1 MKKNIALTGIMPGS
15 YMNWFIT
22 SNVNDLIQITLKDEK
37 RVYLKEE
44 RQSKSMAVPV
54 MQSYTDVTGTDL
66 QIEIES
72 DALEVTT
79 TASDILSSDGVK
91 QGRNYIFCCKL
102 SGNFSDAFIQVS
114 VWKNATPGFAG
125 DELIMNLFYQYLILK
140 DKYLVNYIN
149 DLYIKEICSSYDTD
163 VVGNDGNVADW
174 YAGKSKE
181 VTDEVEKYKLILATL
196 MKYESH
202 YASTPLT
209 YREWADMVMAFGDKR
224 WGESKITMESCP
236 FRYIRGIILNKAER
250 ENFNTCHKELGD
262 TSFFGKEMIL
272 AASHATKRAKLVSKR
287 TRLLNFRNCGLYVFS
302 EPENVQDEIINNSI
316 RYAVEKKAEILIFPE
331 LSINEDK
338 IPNLID
344 ALNTQSGDL
353 KLVMGGSYYKKGD
366 DEYEY
371 RNSSPILYK
380 KNSEW
385 GILTYYDKMIP
396 FTMGKMSET
405 EEPPAI
411 NNIDPKDYDLL
422 VEDIQLSPNITVLP
436 CKDGVIG
443 VAICRDVM
451 DLADKH
457 NPIHQYCDFV
467 DLMLVISDNN
477 GDSNMFT
484 GTAECLARWHNCA
497 TLYTNSVAETGIK
510 EEEKDDK
517 LEVSFA
523 IYPFKGGSGSTSLS
537 GVITYISNPFES
549 VQLQSSFEKGMV
561 GILYSKGI
569 KYEGLTKEELDACC
583 KTYVI
588 K

>member
-125 DELIMNLFYQYLILK
+125 DELIMNLFYQYLIQK

-149 DLYIKEICSSYDTD
+149 DCYIKEVCSNYDTD
-163 VVGNDGNVADW
+163 VSGDADKLAAW
-174 YAGKSKE
+174 YARKSKE
-181 VTDEVEKYKLILATL
+181 VTDEVQKYKLILATL

-202 YASTPLT
+202 YDSTPLT
-209 YREWADMVMAFGDKR
+209 YREWADMVMAFGRKR
-224 WGESKITMESCP
+224 WDERKITMESCP
-236 FRYIRGIILNKAER
+236 FRCIRGIILNKAER
-250 ENFNTCHKELGD
+250 ENFNVCHTALGSI
-262 TSFFGKEMIL
+262 SFFGDEMIL
-272 AASHATKRAKLVSKR
+272 AASHGKKDAPLGMNL
-287 TRLLNFRNCGLYVFS
+287 TRLLNFRNCGLKVS
-302 EPENVQDEIINNSI
+302 SLREDKQGEIIYNSI
-316 RYAVEKKAEILIFPE
+316 RYAVEKNAEILIFPE
-331 LSINEDK
+331 LSINAEK
-338 IPNLID
+338 IPYLIST
-344 ALNTQSGDL
+344 LNTQSGNL
-353 KLVMGGSYYKKGD
+353 KLVIGGSYYKG
-366 DEYEY
+366 ESEEEY
-371 RNSSPILYK
+371 RNSSPILCK
-380 KNSEW
+380 KNGRWE
-385 GILTYYDKMIP
+385 ILTYYDKMIP
-396 FTMGKMSET
+396 FTMGKMAPDAEN
-405 EEPPAI
+405 PPIIHNI
-411 NNIDPKDYDLL
+411 NPHDYDLL
-422 VEDIQLSPNITVLP
+422 VEDIQLSSNITVLP

-467 DLMLVISDNN
+467 DLMLVISDNS

-497 TLYTNSVAETGIK
+497 TLYTNSVAEAQGSNP
-510 EEEKDDK
+510 DDK

-523 IYPFKGGSGSTSLS
+523 LYPRKGGSSSTSVS
-537 GVITYISNPFES
+537 GVITYISNPFDS
-549 VQLQSSFEKGMV
+549 PQLQSGFEKGMV
-561 GILYSKGI
+561 GILYSSGI
-569 KYEGLTKEELDACC
+569 EYKGLTDEELEACC
-583 KTYVI
+583 KTYII

>member
-1 MKKNIALTGIMPGS
+1 MKKTIALTGIMPGS

-72 DALEVTT
+72 DTLEVNT
-79 TASDILSSDGVK
+79 TASDILSNDGVK

-102 SGNFSDAFIQVS
+102 SGSFSDAFIQVS

-125 DELIMNLFYQYLILK
+125 DELIMNLFYQYLIQK

-149 DLYIKEICSSYDTD
+149 DCYIKEVCSNYDTD
-163 VVGNDGNVADW
+163 VSGDADKLAAW
-174 YAGKSKE
+174 YARKSKE
-181 VTDEVEKYKLILATL
+181 VTDEVQKYKLILATL

-202 YASTPLT
+202 YDSTPLT
-209 YREWADMVMAFGDKR
+209 YREWADMVMVFGRKR
-224 WGESKITMESCP
+224 WDERKITMESCP

-250 ENFNTCHKELGD
+250 ENFNVCHTALGS
-262 TSFFGKEMIL
+262 TSFFGDEMIL
-272 AASHATKRAKLVSKR
+272 AASHGKKDAPLGMNL
-287 TRLLNFRNCGLYVFS
+287 TRLLNFRNCGLKVFS
-302 EPENVQDEIINNSI
+302 LLDSKQGEIIYNSI
-316 RYAVEKKAEILIFPE
+316 RYAVAKKAEILIFPE
-331 LSINEDK
+331 LSINAEK
-338 IPNLID
+338 IPYLIST
-344 ALNTQSGDL
+344 LNTQSGNL
-353 KLVMGGSYYKKGD
+353 KLVIGGSYYKG
-366 DEYEY
+366 ESEEEY
-371 RNSSPILYK
+371 RNSSPILCK
-380 KNSEW
+380 KDGRWE
-385 GILTYYDKMIP
+385 ILTYYDKMIP
-396 FTMGKMSET
+396 FTMGKIAPDAEN
-405 EEPPAI
+405 PPIIHNI
-411 NNIDPKDYDLL
+411 NPHDYDLL
-422 VEDIQLSPNITVLP
+422 VEDIQLSSNITVLP

-467 DLMLVISDNN
+467 DLMLVISDNS

-497 TLYTNSVAETGIK
+497 TLYTNSVAEAQGSNP
-510 EEEKDDK
+510 DDK

-523 IYPFKGGSGSTSLS
+523 LYPRKGGSSSTSVS
-537 GVITYISNPFES
+537 GVITYISNPFDS
-549 VQLQSSFEKGMV
+549 PQLQSGFEKGMV
-561 GILYSKGI
+561 GILYSSGI
-569 KYEGLTKEELDACC
+569 EYKGLTDEELEACC
-583 KTYVI
+583 KTYII

>member
-1 MKKNIALTGIMPGS
+1 MKKTITLTGIMPGS

-22 SNVNDLIQITLKDEK
+22 SNVANLIQITLKDEK

-54 MQSYTDVTGTDL
+54 MQSFTDVTGTDL

-72 DALEVTT
+72 DTLEVNA
-79 TASDILSSDGVK
+79 TASDILSNDGVK

-102 SGNFSDAFIQVS
+102 SGSFSDAFIQVS
-114 VWKNATPGFAG
+114 AWNNAAPDLSG

-149 DLYIKEICSSYDTD
+149 DLYISEVCSSYDSD
-163 VVGNDGNVADW
+163 VAGDTGKLAGW

-181 VTDEVEKYKLILATL
+181 VTDEVQKYKLILATL

-209 YREWADMVMAFGDKR
+209 YREWADMVMAFGRKR
-224 WGESKITMESCP
+224 WDEQKITMESCP

-250 ENFNTCHKELGD
+250 ENFNACHTALGS
-262 TSFFGKEMIL
+262 TSFFGDEMIL
-272 AASHATKRAKLVSKR
+272 AASHGKKDAPLGMDL
-287 TRLLNFRNCGLYVFS
+287 TRLLNFRNCGLKVFS
-302 EPENVQDEIINNSI
+302 LRDKKQDEIIDNSI

-331 LSINEDK
+331 LSINKDK
-338 IPNLID
+338 IQYLID

-353 KLVMGGSYYKKGD
+353 KLVMGGSYYKG
-366 DEYEY
+366 ESEEEY
-371 RNSSPILYK
+371 RNSSPILCK
-380 KNSEW
+380 KNGQW
-385 GILTYYDKMIP
+385 DILTYYDKMIP
-396 FTMGKMSET
+396 FTMGKMAPDAEN
-405 EEPPAI
+405 PPAI
-411 NNIDPKDYDLL
+411 HDINPRDYDLL
-422 VEDIQLSPNITVLP
+422 VEDIQLSSDITVLP

-467 DLMLVISDNN
+467 DLMLVISDNS

-497 TLYTNSVAETGIK
+497 TLYTNSVAEAQGSNP
-510 EEEKDDK
+510 DDK

-523 IYPFKGGSGSTSLS
+523 LYPRKGGSSSTSVS
-537 GVITYISNPFES
+537 GVITYISNPFDS

-561 GILYSKGI
+561 GILYSSGI
-569 KYEGLTKEELDACC
+569 EYKGLTDEELEACC
-583 KTYVI
+583 KTYI
-588 K
+588 MK

>member
-1 MKKNIALTGIMPGS
+1 MKKTITLTGIMPGS

-72 DALEVTT
+72 DTLEVNT
-79 TASDILSSDGVK
+79 TASDILSNDGVK

-102 SGNFSDAFIQVS
+102 SGSFSDAFIQVS
-114 VWKNATPGFAG
+114 VWKNAAPDLSG
-125 DELIMNLFYQYLILK
+125 DELIMNLFYQYLMLK

-149 DLYIKEICSSYDTD
+149 DLYISEVCSSYDTD
-163 VVGNDGNVADW
+163 VAGNADKLAGW

-181 VTDEVEKYKLILATL
+181 VTDEVQKYKLILATL

-209 YREWADMVMAFGDKR
+209 YREWADMVMAFGRKR
-224 WGESKITMESCP
+224 WDEQKITMESCP

-250 ENFNTCHKELGD
+250 ENFNACHTALGS
-262 TSFFGKEMIL
+262 TSFFGDQMIL
-272 AASHATKRAKLVSKR
+272 AASHGKKDAPLGMDL
-287 TRLLNFRNCGLYVFS
+287 TRLLNFRNCGLKVFS
-302 EPENVQDEIINNSI
+302 LLKNKQDEIINNSI

-331 LSINEDK
+331 LSINAEK
-338 IPNLID
+338 IPYLID

-353 KLVMGGSYYKKGD
+353 KLVMGGSYYKGED
-366 DEYEY
+366 EY
-371 RNSSPILYK
+371 RNSSPILCK
-380 KNSEW
+380 KNGQWE
-385 GILTYYDKMIP
+385 ILTYYDKMIP
-396 FTMGKMSET
+396 FTMGKIAPDT
-405 EEPPAI
+405 KNPPTIHDI
-411 NNIDPKDYDLL
+411 NPEDYDLL
-422 VEDIQLSPNITVLP
+422 VEDIQLSSDITVLP

-467 DLMLVISDNN
+467 DLMLVISDNS

-497 TLYTNSVAETGIK
+497 TLYTNSVAEAQGSNP
-510 EEEKDDK
+510 DDK

-523 IYPFKGGSGSTSLS
+523 LYPRKGGSSSTSVS
-537 GVITYISNPFES
+537 GVITYISNPFDS
-549 VQLQSSFEKGMV
+549 PQLQSSFNKGMV
-561 GILYSKGI
+561 GILYSSGI
-569 KYEGLTKEELDACC
+569 EYKGLTDEELEACC
-583 KTYVI
+583 KTYII

>member
-1 MKKNIALTGIMPGS
+1 MKKNIALTGIIPGS

-22 SNVNDLIQITLKDEK
+22 SNVSNQIQITLKDGQ

-54 MQSYTDVTGTDL
+54 MQNCTDVTGSDL

-72 DALEVTT
+72 DSLEVTT
-79 TASDILSSDGVK
+79 TASDILSNDGAK

-102 SGNFSDAFIQVS
+102 SGSFSDAFIQVS
-114 VWKNATPGFAG
+114 FWNDATPDFTG
-125 DELIMNLFYQYLILK
+125 DELVMNLFYQYLILK

-149 DLYIKEICSSYDTD
+149 DPYIKEVCSSYDS
-163 VVGNDGNVADW
+163 NVKGAADKLAGW
-174 YAGKSKE
+174 YAGISKE
-181 VTDEVEKYKLILATL
+181 VTDEEQKYKLILATL

-202 YASTPLT
+202 YASTPLS
-209 YREWADMVMAFGDKR
+209 YHEWADMVMAFGRKR
-224 WGESKITMESCP
+224 WDESKITMESCP
-236 FRYIRGIILNKAER
+236 FRYIRGIILNKTER
-250 ENFNTCHKELGD
+250 ENFHACQKELGG
-262 TSFFGKEMIL
+262 TSFFGDEMIL
-272 AASHATKRAKLVSKR
+272 AASHATKKAMLGIKP

-302 EPENVQDEIINNSI
+302 TPDNVQDDIIKNSI
-316 RYAVEKKAEILIFPE
+316 EYAVRKNAEILIFPE

-338 IPNLID
+338 IPNLIS
-344 ALNTQSGDL
+344 ALNTKCGSL
-353 KLVMGGSYYKKGD
+353 KLVMGGSYYKTGEAK
-366 DEYEY
+366 YEY
-371 RNSSPILYK
+371 RNSSPILYN
-380 KNSEW
+380 KNGKW
-385 GILTYYDKMIP
+385 TTLTYYDKMIP
-396 FTMGKMSET
+396 FTMGKILPDAEV
-405 EEPPAI
+405 PI
-411 NNIDPKDYDLL
+411 HKDEYDLL
-422 VEDIQLSPNITVLP
+422 VEDIQLSSNIIVLP

-497 TLYTNSVAETGIK
+497 TLYTNSVAETK
-510 EEEKDDK
+510 EKDDK

-523 IYPFKGGSGSTSLS
+523 IYPYKKGSGSTSVS

-549 VQLQSSFEKGMV
+549 VQSQSSFEKGMV

-569 KYEGLTKEELDACC
+569 KYEGLTEEELEACC

-588 K
+588 N

>member
-1 MKKNIALTGIMPGS
+1 MKKTIALTGIMPGS

-72 DALEVTT
+72 DTLEVNT
-79 TASDILSSDGVK
+79 TASDILSNDGVK

-102 SGNFSDAFIQVS
+102 SGSFSDAFIQVS
-114 VWKNATPGFAG
+114 VWKNATPDFAG

-149 DLYIKEICSSYDTD
+149 DLYIKEVCSSYDTD
-163 VVGNDGNVADW
+163 VAGDADKLAAW
-174 YAGKSKE
+174 YARKSKE
-181 VTDEVEKYKLILATL
+181 VTDEVQKYKLILATL

-202 YASTPLT
+202 YDSTPLT
-209 YREWADMVMAFGDKR
+209 YREWADMVMVFGRKR
-224 WGESKITMESCP
+224 WDERKITMESCP

-250 ENFNTCHKELGD
+250 ENFNVCHTALGSI
-262 TSFFGKEMIL
+262 SFFGDEMIL
-272 AASHATKRAKLVSKR
+272 AASHGKKDAPLGMDL
-287 TRLLNFRNCGLYVFS
+287 TRLLNFRNCGLKVS
-302 EPENVQDEIINNSI
+302 SLREDKQDEIIDNSI
-316 RYAVEKKAEILIFPE
+316 RYAVEKNAEILIFPE

-338 IPNLID
+338 IQYLID
-344 ALNTQSGDL
+344 ALNAESGDL
-353 KLVMGGSYYKKGD
+353 KLVMGGSYYKG
-366 DEYEY
+366 ESEEEY
-371 RNSSPILYK
+371 RNSSPILCK
-380 KNSEW
+380 KNGRWE
-385 GILTYYDKMIP
+385 ILTYYDKMIP
-396 FTMGKMSET
+396 FTMGKIAPDAEN
-405 EEPPAI
+405 PPIIHNI
-411 NNIDPKDYDLL
+411 NPHDYDLL
-422 VEDIQLSPNITVLP
+422 VEDIQLSSNITVLP

-467 DLMLVISDNN
+467 DLMLVISDNS

-497 TLYTNSVAETGIK
+497 TLYTNSVAEAQGSNP
-510 EEEKDDK
+510 DDK

-523 IYPFKGGSGSTSLS
+523 LYPRKGGSSSTSVS
-537 GVITYISNPFES
+537 GVITYISNPFDS
-549 VQLQSSFEKGMV
+549 PQLQSGFEKGMV
-561 GILYSKGI
+561 GILYSSGI
-569 KYEGLTKEELDACC
+569 EYKGLTDKELEACC
-583 KTYVI
+583 KTYII

>member
-1 MKKNIALTGIMPGS
+1 MKKTIALTGIMPGS

-37 RVYLKEE
+37 RVYLNEQ

-72 DALEVTT
+72 DTLEVNT
-79 TASDILSSDGVK
+79 TASDILSNDGVK

-102 SGNFSDAFIQVS
+102 SGSFSDAFIQVS

-149 DLYIKEICSSYDTD
+149 DCYIKEVCSNYDTD
-163 VVGNDGNVADW
+163 VSGDADKLAAW
-174 YAGKSKE
+174 YARKSKE
-181 VTDEVEKYKLILATL
+181 VTDEVQKYKLILATL
-196 MKYESH
+196 MKHESH
-202 YASTPLT
+202 YTSIPLT
-209 YREWADMVMAFGDKR
+209 CREWADMVMVFGRKR
-224 WGESKITMESCP
+224 WDERKITMESCP

-250 ENFNTCHKELGD
+250 ENFNVCHTALGS
-262 TSFFGKEMIL
+262 TSFFGDEMIL
-272 AASHATKRAKLVSKR
+272 AASHGKKDAPLGMNL
-287 TRLLNFRNCGLYVFS
+287 TRLLNFRNCGLKVFS
-302 EPENVQDEIINNSI
+302 LLDSKQGEIIYNSI
-316 RYAVEKKAEILIFPE
+316 RYAVAKKAEILIFPE
-331 LSINEDK
+331 LSINAEK
-338 IPNLID
+338 IPYLIST
-344 ALNTQSGDL
+344 LNTQSGNL
-353 KLVMGGSYYKKGD
+353 KLVIGGSYYKG
-366 DEYEY
+366 ESEEEY
-371 RNSSPILYK
+371 RNSSPILCK
-380 KNSEW
+380 KNGRWE
-385 GILTYYDKMIP
+385 ILTYYDKMIP
-396 FTMGKMSET
+396 FTMGKMAPDAEN
-405 EEPPAI
+405 PPIIHNI
-411 NNIDPKDYDLL
+411 NPHDYDLL
-422 VEDIQLSPNITVLP
+422 VEDIQLSSNITVLP

-467 DLMLVISDNN
+467 DLMLVISDNS

-497 TLYTNSVAETGIK
+497 TLYTNSVAEAQGSNP
-510 EEEKDDK
+510 DDK

-523 IYPFKGGSGSTSLS
+523 LYPRKGGSSSTSVS
-537 GVITYISNPFES
+537 GVITYISNPFDS
-549 VQLQSSFEKGMV
+549 PQLQSGFEKGMV
-561 GILYSKGI
+561 GILYSSGI
-569 KYEGLTKEELDACC
+569 EYKGLTDKELEACC
-583 KTYVI
+583 KTYII

>member
-1 MKKNIALTGIMPGS
+1 MKKTIALTGIMPGS

-72 DALEVTT
+72 DTLEVNT
-79 TASDILSSDGVK
+79 TASDILSNDGVK

-102 SGNFSDAFIQVS
+102 SGSFSDAFIQVS
-114 VWKNATPGFAG
+114 VWKNATPDFAG

-149 DLYIKEICSSYDTD
+149 DLYIKEVCSSYDTD
-163 VVGNDGNVADW
+163 VAGDADKLAAW
-174 YAGKSKE
+174 YARKSKE
-181 VTDEVEKYKLILATL
+181 VTDEVQKYKLILATL

-202 YASTPLT
+202 YDSTPLT
-209 YREWADMVMAFGDKR
+209 YREWADMVMVFGRKR
-224 WGESKITMESCP
+224 WDERKITMESCP

-250 ENFNTCHKELGD
+250 ENFNVCHTALGSI
-262 TSFFGKEMIL
+262 SFFGDEMIL
-272 AASHATKRAKLVSKR
+272 AASHGKKDAPLGMDL
-287 TRLLNFRNCGLYVFS
+287 TRLLNFRNCGLKVS
-302 EPENVQDEIINNSI
+302 SLREDKQDEIIDNSI
-316 RYAVEKKAEILIFPE
+316 RYAVEKNAEILIFPE

-338 IPNLID
+338 IQYLID
-344 ALNTQSGDL
+344 ALNAESGDL
-353 KLVMGGSYYKKGD
+353 KLVMGGSYYKG
-366 DEYEY
+366 ESEEEY
-371 RNSSPILYK
+371 RNSSPILCK
-380 KNSEW
+380 KNGRWE
-385 GILTYYDKMIP
+385 ILTYYDKMIP
-396 FTMGKMSET
+396 FTMGKIAPDAEN
-405 EEPPAI
+405 PPIIHNI
-411 NNIDPKDYDLL
+411 NPHDYDLL
-422 VEDIQLSPNITVLP
+422 VEDIQLSSNITVLP

-467 DLMLVISDNN
+467 DLMLVISDNS

-497 TLYTNSVAETGIK
+497 TLYTNSVAEAQGSNP
-510 EEEKDDK
+510 DDK

-523 IYPFKGGSGSTSLS
+523 LYPRKGGSSSTSVS

-549 VQLQSSFEKGMV
+549 VQLQSGFEKGMV
-561 GILYSKGI
+561 GILYSSGI
-569 KYEGLTKEELDACC
+569 EYKGLTDKELEACC
-583 KTYVI
+583 KTYII

>member
-1 MKKNIALTGIMPGS
+1 MKKTISLTGILPGS

-37 RVYLKEE
+37 RVYLNEQ

-72 DALEVTT
+72 DTLEVNT
-79 TASDILSSDGVK
+79 TASDILSNDGVK

-102 SGNFSDAFIQVS
+102 SGSFSDAFIQVS
-114 VWKNATPGFAG
+114 VWKNATPDFAG

-149 DLYIKEICSSYDTD
+149 DLYIKEVCSSYDTD
-163 VVGNDGNVADW
+163 VAGDADKLAAW

-181 VTDEVEKYKLILATL
+181 VTDEVQKYKLILATL

-202 YASTPLT
+202 YDSTPLT
-209 YREWADMVMAFGDKR
+209 YREWADMVMVFGRKR
-224 WGESKITMESCP
+224 WDERKITMESCP

-250 ENFNTCHKELGD
+250 ENFNVCHTALGS
-262 TSFFGKEMIL
+262 TSFFGDEMIL
-272 AASHATKRAKLVSKR
+272 AASHGKKDAPLGMNL
-287 TRLLNFRNCGLYVFS
+287 TRLLNFRNCGLKVS
-302 EPENVQDEIINNSI
+302 SLREDKQDEIIDNSI

-338 IPNLID
+338 IQYLID
-344 ALNTQSGDL
+344 ALNAESGDL
-353 KLVMGGSYYKKGD
+353 KLVMGGSYYKG
-366 DEYEY
+366 ESEEEY
-371 RNSSPILYK
+371 RNSSPILCK
-380 KNSEW
+380 KDGRWE
-385 GILTYYDKMIP
+385 ILTYYDKMIP
-396 FTMGKMSET
+396 FTMGKIAPDAEN
-405 EEPPAI
+405 PPIIHNI
-411 NNIDPKDYDLL
+411 NPHDYDLL
-422 VEDIQLSPNITVLP
+422 VEDIQLSSNITVLP

-467 DLMLVISDNN
+467 DLMLVISDNS

-497 TLYTNSVAETGIK
+497 TLYTNSVAEAQGSNP
-510 EEEKDDK
+510 DDK

-523 IYPFKGGSGSTSLS
+523 LYPRKGGSSSTSVS
-537 GVITYISNPFES
+537 GVITYISNPFDS
-549 VQLQSSFEKGMV
+549 PQLQSGFEKGMV
-561 GILYSKGI
+561 GILYSSGI
-569 KYEGLTKEELDACC
+569 EYKGLTDKELEACC
-583 KTYVI
+583 KTYII

>member
-1 MKKNIALTGIMPGS
+1 MKKTISLTGIMPGS

-37 RVYLKEE
+37 RVYLKEQ

-66 QIEIES
+66 QVEIES
-72 DALEVTT
+72 GTLEVNA
-79 TASDILSSDGVK
+79 TASDILSNDGVK

-102 SGNFSDAFIQVS
+102 SGSFSDAFIQVS

-149 DLYIKEICSSYDTD
+149 DLYIKEVCSSYDTD
-163 VVGNDGNVADW
+163 VAGDADKLAGW

-181 VTDEVEKYKLILATL
+181 VTDEVQKYKLILATL

-202 YASTPLT
+202 YDSTPLN
-209 YREWADMVMAFGDKR
+209 YREWADMVMAFGRKR
-224 WGESKITMESCP
+224 WEEQKITMESCP
-236 FRYIRGIILNKAER
+236 FRCIRGIILNKAER
-250 ENFNTCHKELGD
+250 ENFDTCLTALGSI
-262 TSFFGKEMIL
+262 SFFGDEMIL
-272 AASHATKRAKLVSKR
+272 AASHGKKDAPLGMDL
-287 TRLLNFRNCGLYVFS
+287 TRLLNFRNCGLKVS
-302 EPENVQDEIINNSI
+302 SLREDKQDEIIDNSI
-316 RYAVEKKAEILIFPE
+316 RYAVEKNAEILIFPE

-338 IPNLID
+338 IPYLID
-344 ALNTQSGDL
+344 ALNAESGDL
-353 KLVMGGSYYKKGD
+353 KLVMGGSYYKG
-366 DEYEY
+366 ESEEEEY
-371 RNSSPILYK
+371 RNSSPILCK
-380 KNSEW
+380 QDGRWE
-385 GILTYYDKMIP
+385 ILTYYDKMIP
-396 FTMGKMSET
+396 FTMGKIAPDAEN
-405 EEPPAI
+405 PPIIHNI
-411 NNIDPKDYDLL
+411 NPHDYDLL
-422 VEDIQLSPNITVLP
+422 VEDIQLSSNITVLP

-467 DLMLVISDNN
+467 DLMLVISDNS

-497 TLYTNSVAETGIK
+497 TLYTNSVAEAQGSNP
-510 EEEKDDK
+510 DDK

-523 IYPFKGGSGSTSLS
+523 LYPRKGGSSSTSVS
-537 GVITYISNPFES
+537 GVITYISNPFDS
-549 VQLQSSFEKGMV
+549 PQLQSGFEKGMV
-561 GILYSKGI
+561 GILYSSGI
-569 KYEGLTKEELDACC
+569 EYKGLTDEELEACC
-583 KTYVI
+583 KTYII